1 MKRLVKGD
9 RVYFVKPGCL
19 DGAQVPI
26 ENFVF
31 DREEDGMAFVTN
43 SAGLQ
48 WDVPSGFICGV
59 PEGHVFAADVGTTS
73 KPNPWLV
80 CGWEV
85 VVTYR
90 GSGYAVEDRDA

>member
-1 MKRLVKGD
+1 MKLFAKGD

-31 DREEDGMAFVTN
+31 DREEDFGVAFVTN

-59 PEGHVFAADVGTTS
+59 PEGHVFAADLGTTS
-73 KPNPWLV
+73 TPNPCLV

-85 VVTYR
+85 IVPYR
-90 GSGYAVEDRDA
+90 GPGNAVVS

>member
-1 MKRLVKGD
+1 VKLLVKGD

-31 DREEDGMAFVTN
+31 DRVEDGMAFVTDG
-43 SAGLQ
+43 ADLQ
-48 WDVPSGFICGV
+48 WEIPAGFICGV
-59 PEGHVFAADVGTTS
+59 PEGHVFAADLGTTS
-73 KPNPWLV
+73 TPNPCLV

-85 VVTYR
+85 IVSYR
-90 GSGYAVEDRDA
+90 GYGDTGADRR